1 MKKLLSLVVA
11 MTALFFSLQAQ
22 PPGGGDPE
30 AMKARMKERIKPL
43 LLQQVGVTDT
53 EADKILE
60 SNFTFQMKTREIR
73 MDQSLSEDDRKK
85 KMKDAKDKLE
95 KQLKAIPLSEEKVK
109 AVDTFYEEMR
119 KKQQEARGNRG
130 N

>member
-85 KMKDAKDKLE
+85 KMKDAKDELE
-95 KQLKAIPLSEEKVK
+95 KQLKSIPLSEEKVK

>member
-30 AMKARMKERIKPL
+30 AMKARMKERVKPL
-43 LLQQVGVTDT
+43 LLQQVGVTDA

-60 SNFTFQMKTREIR
+60 SNFTFQMKTRELR

-85 KMKDAKDKLE
+85 KMKDAKDELE
-95 KQLKAIPLSEEKVK
+95 KQLKAIPLSDEKVK
-109 AVDTFYEEMR
+109 AVDAFYEEMR